1 MLIKYQKLKKDQ
13 IRDLRMWE
21 RGYWSVDT
29 SSWADVK
36 SKLNFWNMLKDNV
49 MNGRLGQVS
58 VFLDDEVIKVYCFGG
73 MAEHV
78 GHDFMMSSWWARG
91 C

>member
-1 MLIKYQKLKKDQ
+1 MLIKYQRLKKDQ

-36 SKLNFWNMLKDNV
+36 SKVNFWNMLKDNV

-73 MAEHV
+73 MVEHV
-78 GHDFMMSSWWARG
+78 GHDFMMSSWWVRG